1 MPTQHV
7 RHCYLSR
14 FLKAYRRLAIMLFL
28 TASTFMPSPCLNH
41 YARVVRNCSRT
52 VNVLHTSASVPRI
65 PILPLMRKR
74 NLYELTQD
82 DINEIVTLRLQH
94 EVFRFAQGNF
104 YLGNKNKMN
113 FILYCSRLFVTL
125 ALPKLLALGKAK
137 EKQVFLLLFSRFF
150 VTLPQ
155 NSR

>member
-1 MPTQHV
+1 M
-7 RHCYLSR
+7 
-14 FLKAYRRLAIMLFL
+14 
-28 TASTFMPSPCLNH
+28 
-41 YARVVRNCSRT
+41 
-52 VNVLHTSASVPRI
+52 NVLHTSASVPRI

-82 DINEIVTLRLQH
+82 DINEIVTL
-94 EVFRFAQGNF
+94 
-104 YLGNKNKMN
+104 
-113 FILYCSRLFVTL
+113 